1 MSILKRL
8 TGRQDKKPEAEPQ
21 ASKRRTINKGEA
33 EERLRKNSP
42 WLFDDGPGR
51 RGQQNKP

>member
-8 TGRQDKKPEAEPQ
+8 TGRQEKPEAEPQ

-42 WLFDDGPGR
+42 GLFDDGPGR
-51 RGQQNKP
+51 RGKQNKP